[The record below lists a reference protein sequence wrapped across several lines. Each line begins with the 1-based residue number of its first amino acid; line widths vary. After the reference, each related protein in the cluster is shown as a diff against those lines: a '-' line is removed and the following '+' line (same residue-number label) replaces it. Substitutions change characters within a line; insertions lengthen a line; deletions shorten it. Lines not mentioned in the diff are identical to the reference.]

1 MMFPTGKGVTFVKF
15 EEKLTALRKKGG
27 MSQEELA
34 DRLGV
39 SRQAVSRWELGAT
52 LPDAPNLLKLS
63 DLFGVSID
71 WLLRENDESETGR
84 PPVQEARREITER
97 EQRNRKLY
105 LVASISFVVAAFAF
119 LIAAIDQ
126 MSIHLVGLVLLDAA
140 LACVFLWKYLKSEPK
155 E

>member
-1 MMFPTGKGVTFVKF
+1 MKF
-15 EEKLTALRKKGG
+15 EEKLMTLRKKAG
-27 MSQEELA
+27 MSQEDLA

-39 SRQAVSRWELGAT
+39 SRQAISRWELGST

-71 WLLRENDESETGR
+71 YLLHDDYTGDHDL
-84 PPVQEARREITER
+84 PPVKDARREMTEK

-105 LVASISFVVAAFAF
+105 LVSTVAFLIAAVAF

-126 MSIHLVGLVLLDAA
+126 MSIHLVALVFADVVLA
-140 LACVFLWKYLKSEPK
+140 LVFFWKYLKSGE
-155 E
+155 

>member
-1 MMFPTGKGVTFVKF
+1 MKF
-15 EEKLTALRKKGG
+15 EEKLMDLRKKAA

-39 SRQAVSRWELGAT
+39 SRQAVSRWELGST

-71 WLLRENDESETGR
+71 WLLRDAYEAEDDL
-84 PPVQEARREITER
+84 PPVKEVPRERKTNA
-97 EQRNRKLY
+97 QKSRKLY
-105 LVASISFVVAAFAF
+105 LIATIAFVIAAASF
-119 LIAAIDQ
+119 LIAAIDL
-126 MSIHLVGLVLLDAA
+126 MNPILILLVFADSA
-140 LACVFLWKYLKSEPK
+140 LALFFLWKYCNAK

>member
-1 MMFPTGKGVTFVKF
+1 MKF
-15 EEKLTALRKKGG
+15 EEKLIDLRKKNG

-39 SRQAVSRWELGAT
+39 SRQAVSRWELGST

-71 WLLRENDESETGR
+71 CLLRDEYDEER
-84 PPVQEARREITER
+84 QVPPMNTKAPDVSAKEQEK
-97 EQRNRKLY
+97 RKWY
-105 LVASISFVVAAFAF
+105 LVASLAWALAGVAF
-119 LIAAIDQ
+119 LIAAIDR
-126 MSIHLVGLVLLDAA
+126 MSIHLVLLVFVDAI
-140 LACVFLWKYLKSEPK
+140 LAIAFLWKYLKTEPK

>member
-1 MMFPTGKGVTFVKF
+1 MKF
-15 EEKLTALRKKGG
+15 EEKLIALRKKNG

-71 WLLRENDESETGR
+71 YLLRDDYDEKQEQPPRKAET
-84 PPVQEARREITER
+84 PEVLAK
-97 EQRNRKLY
+97 EQGKRKWY
-105 LVASISFVVAAFAF
+105 LVACLCWVIAAMAF
-119 LIAAIDQ
+119 LIAAIDR
-126 MSIHLVGLVLLDAA
+126 MSIHLVGLVFIDAI
-140 LACVFLWKYLKSEPK
+140 LAVVFLWKYLKSEPK